1 MSILNARRLR
11 HAKVLPTKDADR
23 YEAAIAELA
32 AAGWLRSHPG
42 RAGDNQGRQRKDWEI
57 NPKLKEVVG

>member
-11 HAKVLPTKDADR
+11 HAKVLPTK
-23 YEAAIAELA
+23 AAIAELA

-42 RAGDNQGRQRKDWEI
+42 RAGDNPGRQRKDWEI